1 MTEAKVKKTTKP
13 AVRKT
18 TVKAS
23 VKTAKAVKKA
33 EVKVEKPIVEKAVS
47 LKVSVFDVSGKSAGS
62 MTLPASIF
70 GAKPNK
76 ALVAQAVRV
85 YLANQRQGNAST
97 QTRGE
102 ITGSTKKIYRQ
113 KGTGRAR
120 HGALK
125 APIFVGGGV
134 AHGPRPHSFTM
145 DLPKKMRKAAL
156 ITALS
161 AKATEGKVKVIEGD
175 FSGKTKEVA
184 KLLQAMDL
192 TIKGKVN
199 KVLFVTDGNE
209 SATRGAH
216 NISGVEILTSKTLS
230 TYPVAS
236 NRNIVFL
243 KNSVDELEKR
253 LISK

>member
-1 MTEAKVKKTTKP
+1 
-13 AVRKT
+13 
-18 TVKAS
+18 
-23 VKTAKAVKKA
+23 
-33 EVKVEKPIVEKAVS
+33 
-47 LKVSVFDVSGKSAGS
+47 
-62 MTLPASIF
+62 
-70 GAKPNK
+70 
-76 ALVAQAVRV
+76 
-85 YLANQRQGNAST
+85 
-97 QTRGE
+97 
-102 ITGSTKKIYRQ
+102 
-113 KGTGRAR
+113 
-120 HGALK
+120 
-125 APIFVGGGV
+125 
-134 AHGPRPHSFTM
+134 GPRPHSFTM